1 MPWPFGSGCN
11 ILLCVKLGDP
21 EDERAAMAAALHE
34 VSNALTV
41 VVGWLELARGRVT
54 NHDAAAAIE
63 VARSHAELGRRLA
76 RSALGAECAADP
88 ERDACDLA
96 LAVARAV
103 EPQAAGKDVRVR
115 VVVPRD
121 LELLLPHPS
130 SAMEVLLNLLFNAVA
145 FSPDGGEIL
154 LEVEGGAHES
164 DCVRFT
170 VKDQGPGVDEARAS
184 LIFEERNSTRPG
196 GIGLGLP
203 HSQRLAES
211 LGGRLRLAGPGRGAC
226 FHLEWPTTQTP
237 SGARH
242 IAPRRVSLDGMRVAV
257 LEDDAAV
264 RALLELGLA
273 ARGAHVHCIDSAD
286 DIERLSDVHVALVD
300 LSPIE
305 HDPVAALERLL
316 ARGNDVRVF
325 VISGAASGVPAAIA
339 ERVLGCIY
347 KPFELGE
354 IVDRIA
360 VSEADLARLVG

>member
-1 MPWPFGSGCN
+1 M
-11 ILLCVKLGDP
+11 KLGDP
-21 EDERAAMAAALHE
+21 NDDRANMAAALHE

-41 VVGWLELARGRVT
+41 VVGWLELARGRAT
-54 NHDAAAAIE
+54 NADAAAAIE
-63 VARSHAELGRRLA
+63 VARTHAELGRRLA

-88 ERDACDLA
+88 ERDASDLA

-103 EPQAAGKDVRVR
+103 EPQAAGKGVRVR
-115 VVVPRD
+115 VVAPRD

-154 LEVEGGAHES
+154 LELESGDHAS

-170 VKDQGPGVDEARAS
+170 VKDQGPGVEEERAS

-203 HSQRLAES
+203 HSHRLAES
-211 LGGRLRLAGPGRGAC
+211 LGGKLRLAGPGRGAC
-226 FHLEWPTTQTP
+226 FYLEWPTTHTP

-242 IAPRRVSLDGMRVAV
+242 IAPRRVALTGMRVAV

-273 ARGAHVHCIDSAD
+273 ARGAEVHCIDCAD
-286 DIERLSDVHVALVD
+286 DIERLNDVHVALID
-300 LSPIE
+300 LSPIAA
-305 HDPVAALERLL
+305 DPAAALDRLI
-316 ARGNDVRVF
+316 ARGKDVRVF
-325 VISGAASGVPAAIA
+325 VISGAASGVPASIA
-339 ERVLGCIY
+339 DRVLGCIY